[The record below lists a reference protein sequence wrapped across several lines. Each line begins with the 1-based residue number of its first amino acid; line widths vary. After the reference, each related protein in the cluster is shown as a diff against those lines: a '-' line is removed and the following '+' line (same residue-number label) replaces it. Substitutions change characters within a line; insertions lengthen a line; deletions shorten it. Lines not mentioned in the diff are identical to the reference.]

1 MCFFKIVI
9 FLILKLILFKF
20 DSQLQHV
27 RFMNTFLIII
37 VLNIFAFG
45 LIGYDKN
52 LAKNNQRR
60 ISEKALLTSAL
71 LGGSIGSG
79 LGMLYFRHKTAKTS
93 YQIKFFGILI
103 VQIIA
108 LFLGTDIADLIK

>member
-1 MCFFKIVI
+1 MTTFF
-9 FLILKLILFKF
+9 ILLAIN
-20 DSQLQHV
+20 V
-27 RFMNTFLIII
+27 
-37 VLNIFAFG
+37 FAFG

-71 LGGSIGSG
+71 IGGSIGSG

-93 YQIKFFGILI
+93 YQIKFFGIVI

-108 LFLGTDIADLIK
+108 LFIGTDIAAFIK

>member
-1 MCFFKIVI
+1 MSIYFI
-9 FLILKLILFKF
+9 FLAIN
-20 DSQLQHV
+20 V
-27 RFMNTFLIII
+27 
-37 VLNIFAFG
+37 FAF
-45 LIGYDKN
+45 LLMGYDKN

-60 ISEKALLTSAL
+60 ISEKTLLTSAL

>member
-1 MCFFKIVI
+1 MTTFF
-9 FLILKLILFKF
+9 ILLAIN
-20 DSQLQHV
+20 V
-27 RFMNTFLIII
+27 
-37 VLNIFAFG
+37 FAFA
-45 LIGYDKN
+45 LMGYDKN

-71 LGGSIGSG
+71 IGGSIGSG

-93 YQIKFFGILI
+93 YQIKFFGIVI

-108 LFLGTDIADLIK
+108 LFIGTDIADFIK